1 MSLRIRLTANYTLFF
16 ALALLILGSGL
27 YLLVRQLLLQGVID
41 ELRVGST
48 LVLQAYQ
55 VNSEVISDPSGID
68 IVLRP
73 PDLGQVES
81 PELYVQVSR
90 PDGALLARS
99 SNLGEQR
106 LPLTAQDL
114 QRAVSGQEVTP
125 IERIGTARV
134 QSLIVPL
141 RLESQ
146 IVGVVQVAQSL
157 RQIDRSL
164 DALLWALVG
173 GGLITL
179 LAAARGSLWLA
190 RAALQP
196 IDQVSATAGRILR
209 AEDLHQRV
217 PDATT
222 NDEVGRLIR
231 TINGML
237 ERMERMFSAQQRFTA
252 DVAHELRT
260 PLAAMRGNLEI
271 LRRGALND
279 PQMLAESLQDIER
292 ETLRLTRMAND
303 LLVLA
308 QADAGLPL
316 RLGPVQL
323 DEVLIEVYR
332 ELRPLAG
339 DSALAIDL
347 RDEIAL
353 TGDRDR
359 IKQALLNLVANAL
372 QHAPVGKVT
381 ISLRREQNCALLAVQ
396 DSGPGIPEQQQAL
409 LFDRFFRG
417 DQSRS
422 QGGAGLGLSIVK
434 WIAEAHGGQ
443 VSVESGPGRG
453 STFCLKLPIQ
463 PDAANDQRL
472 LTSADDRPRAA

>member
-1 MSLRIRLTANYTLFF
+1 M
-16 ALALLILGSGL
+16 
-27 YLLVRQLLLQGVID
+27 
-41 ELRVGST
+41 
-48 LVLQAYQ
+48 
-55 VNSEVISDPSGID
+55 
-68 IVLRP
+68 
-73 PDLGQVES
+73 
-81 PELYVQVSR
+81 
-90 PDGALLARS
+90 
-99 SNLGEQR
+99 
-106 LPLTAQDL
+106 
-114 QRAVSGQEVTP
+114 
-125 IERIGTARV
+125 
-134 QSLIVPL
+134 
-141 RLESQ
+141 
-146 IVGVVQVAQSL
+146 
-157 RQIDRSL
+157 
-164 DALLWALVG
+164 
-173 GGLITL
+173 
-179 LAAARGSLWLA
+179 
-190 RAALQP
+190 
-196 IDQVSATAGRILR
+196 
-209 AEDLHQRV
+209 

-237 ERMERMFSAQQRFTA
+237 ERMDRMFSAQQRFTA

-279 PQMLAESLQDIER
+279 PLMLAESLQDVER
-292 ETLRLTRMAND
+292 EVLRLTRMAND

-339 DSALAIDL
+339 DAALTIDL

-372 QHAPVGKVT
+372 QHAPVGAVT
-381 ISLRREQNCALLAVQ
+381 ISLRRERNWALLAVQ

-434 WIAEAHGGQ
+434 WIADAHGGQ
-443 VSVESGPGRG
+443 ISVESAPGRG

-463 PDAANDQRL
+463 PDAAAHDQPLR
-472 LTSADDRPRAA
+472 SDEQPGAA